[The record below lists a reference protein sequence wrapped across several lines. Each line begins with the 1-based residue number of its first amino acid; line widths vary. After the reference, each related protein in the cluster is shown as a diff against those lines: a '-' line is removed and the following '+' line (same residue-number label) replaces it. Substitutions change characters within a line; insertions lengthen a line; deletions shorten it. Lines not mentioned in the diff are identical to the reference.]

1 MRLCLEGLVT
11 EFFIQDFPT
20 SRFELNKNTK
30 DVGFEYGYKMLL
42 NNTLQL
48 MLLAVSE
55 LCMCVAKC
63 QCIIFYLNTCLLH
76 YLKLYLIIIVRSEMY
91 YHYWNFR
98 AFRQVALAS
107 PLEIL
112 INLGLLL
119 CRL

>member
-55 LCMCVAKC
+55 LCMCVSVYYFLFK
-63 QCIIFYLNTCLLH
+63 YLSFTLFE
-76 YLKLYLIIIVRSEMY
+76 IVFD
-91 YHYWNFR
+91 YH
-98 AFRQVALAS
+98 
-107 PLEIL
+107 
-112 INLGLLL
+112 
-119 CRL
+119 C

>member
-63 QCIIFYLNTCLLH
+63 QCIIFLFKYLSFTLFE
-76 YLKLYLIIIVRSEMY
+76 IVFD
-91 YHYWNFR
+91 YH
-98 AFRQVALAS
+98 
-107 PLEIL
+107 
-112 INLGLLL
+112 
-119 CRL
+119 C